1 MARDKWT
8 CVKAEDLKP
17 YQWAVGEANGYDY
30 CNREKR
36 WRPFSDFS
44 LGGDRRKC
52 DKCLRVGIRCSL
64 CRSSSNTTQDQN
76 PGVKSLGHRRHNRY
90 HYPNGQLHIL
100 PVYPPVVAP
109 PFPVH
114 AAPLVNPFSNQQQPP
129 AVFSQQAYLP
139 NHNHN
144 HPQHFL
150 PLNQIPHFPLP
161 NHQLAANTMHP
172 PPFPFPAAANPPQ
185 GSAQPSMPQPPVV
198 PSFTAPDG
206 SLPGASNM
214 VFRREKDDEDMSGE
228 QAQEHDV
235 FDQTSELRN
244 VTEASFAEQR
254 ARSIARMASQSS
266 RFSNQLPNAS
276 HNMLPVSNAG
286 MATESNFADQRA
298 LSIARMSSQSSR
310 FSNQLPNASHNMLPV
325 SNAGMATESNFADQ
339 RALSIARMS
348 SQSSRFSNQLTNTS
362 HNMLPASN
370 AGNAMGK
377 MKADGNPEFESLYSV
392 TADESYEYKDVSG
405 ETARRYNVEI
415 SKNITSK
422 NEGLLQMD
430 HALPNFP
437 VTSHGPGYV
446 LGNHPTIE
454 SGSVSQTFNILKTGE
469 PEAAATGAQYL
480 QDGMESKEQFKA
492 NFVGKIEKEKM
503 AAKHVTQEHS
513 HQSHPSSS
521 ANVLTSIGRSG
532 DARQNADNHRLEAG
546 NRDNVLEE
554 IKVPVKRKFSEQHSI
569 AEYHNMQEQVTA
581 ASGARRHN
589 REATTLRSAVTDGIS
604 LAHTISKVAITS
616 TSPDL
621 TVSDHVT
628 NKSGSVPEQTEIPST
643 CEPMAIA
650 TVAEDQYDDMVMS
663 GDEVPKDDTCDNMNQ
678 KAVEDEGAASNT
690 GARDLIAKFSKRLG
704 DGVEKKKEV
713 ATSGLSVGADNGAV
727 KKSPAQTRPD
737 MEAEHLF
744 RLHFTSL
751 VVCLTTRPDTKN
763 WGMRQPSQLKLC
775 VPMAGHPGPH
785 QGHVYWEHML
795 LSLQTVAWDYGFR
808 ACVYRRVGGATHH
821 ECSWARKV
829 PVTLVPAPADVA
841 GLRAFYL
848 EEIRRLIDMIHPH
861 VDCRGDGTVWIVV
874 EGRKPQRFPYDPRFA
889 AMSEN
894 LEAVLGWFPRGLT
907 GLRQ

>member
-1 MARDKWT
+1 
-8 CVKAEDLKP
+8 
-17 YQWAVGEANGYDY
+17 
-30 CNREKR
+30 
-36 WRPFSDFS
+36 
-44 LGGDRRKC
+44 
-52 DKCLRVGIRCSL
+52 
-64 CRSSSNTTQDQN
+64 
-76 PGVKSLGHRRHNRY
+76 
-90 HYPNGQLHIL
+90 
-100 PVYPPVVAP
+100 
-109 PFPVH
+109 
-114 AAPLVNPFSNQQQPP
+114 
-129 AVFSQQAYLP
+129 
-139 NHNHN
+139 
-144 HPQHFL
+144 
-150 PLNQIPHFPLP
+150 
-161 NHQLAANTMHP
+161 MHP

-276 HNMLPVSNAG
+276 HNMLTVSNAGMATESNFADQRALSIARMSSQSSRFSNQLTNASHNMLPVSNAG

-325 SNAGMATESNFADQ
+325 SNAG
-339 RALSIARMS
+339 
-348 SQSSRFSNQLTNTS
+348 
-362 HNMLPASN
+362 N
-370 AGNAMGK
+370 AKGK
-377 MKADGNPEFESLYSV
+377 MKADGNREFESLHSV
-392 TADESYEYKDVSG
+392 TADESYEYKDVAG

-415 SKNITSK
+415 SKNMTSK

-446 LGNHPTIE
+446 LGNHPTME

-469 PEAAATGAQYL
+469 PEAAPSGEQYL
-480 QDGMESKEQFKA
+480 QDGIKSKEEFKA
-492 NFVGKIEKEKM
+492 NFVDKIEKENM
-503 AAKHVTQEHS
+503 AAKHVSQEHS
-513 HQSHPSSS
+513 HQSHPSSA
-521 ANVLTSIGRSG
+521 ANVLAYIDQSG
-532 DARQNADNHRLEAG
+532 VARQNADNHSLEAG
-546 NRDNVLEE
+546 NAENVVEE
-554 IKVPVKRKFSEQHSI
+554 TKVPMKRKSSEQHSI
-569 AEYHNMQEQVTA
+569 AEYDSMQEQATA
-581 ASGARRHN
+581 GNGARRHY
-589 REATTLRSAVTDGIS
+589 RQATTLPFTVTDGIS

-628 NKSGSVPEQTEIPST
+628 TKSGSVPVQTEIPST
-643 CEPMAIA
+643 SEPIAIA
-650 TVAEDQYDDMVMS
+650 TVAEAQYDDIVMSGDDVPKDDTYDDMVMS
-663 GDEVPKDDTCDNMNQ
+663 GDDVPKDDTCENMNQ
-678 KAVEDEGAASNT
+678 KAVDDDGAASNT
-690 GARDLIAKFSKRLG
+690 AVGA
-704 DGVEKKKEV
+704 EV
-713 ATSGLSVGADNGAV
+713 GAEVGADNGGV
-727 KKSPAQTRPD
+727 TKPPAQRYPD
-737 MEAEHLF
+737 FVAEHLF
-744 RLHFTSL
+744 RLNITSL
-751 VVCLTTRPDTKN
+751 VVCLKTIPDAKN
-763 WGMRQPSQLKLC
+763 WGMRQPSELQLC
-775 VPMAGHPGPH
+775 APMAGHPGPH
-785 QGHVYWEHML
+785 QGPVYWEHML
-795 LSLQTVAWDYGFR
+795 LSLQTLAWDYGFH
-808 ACVYRRVGGATHH
+808 ACVFRRVGGAAHH

-829 PVTLVPAPADVA
+829 PVTLVPAPADEA

-861 VDCRGDGTVWIVV
+861 VDRHGDGTVWIVV

-894 LEAVLGWFPRGLT
+894 LEAVLDWFPRGLT